1 MWRWLPAKT
10 KFVLVHFCICVR
22 STASTFFFRIT
33 GDLLE
38 LVNGHQTG
46 FVRRFEIREKFLQR
60 YLRLA
65 YLPDT
70 DVEYR
75 FPGYRVEFESRAQR
89 TDRSKESLDE
99 FPSFGLQRIENMFA
113 EHEYQLFE
121 RSGSV
126 NIHEE
131 RVIALRYLFLME
143 TVFDQPCLSHTSG
156 RYDYYIAPVHECAR
170 KFCGFSL
177 PVAKVVCGNVTTD
190 NERVSDSL
198 HDIQMLFDFI
208 LLQI

>member
-1 MWRWLPAKT
+1 MWRWLPAKRSSCWYIS
-10 KFVLVHFCICVR
+10 VYAYAVR
-22 STASTFFFRIT
+22 LPHFFRIT

-99 FPSFGLQRIENMFA
+99 FPSFGLQRIE
-113 EHEYQLFE
+113 
-121 RSGSV
+121 
-126 NIHEE
+126 I
-131 RVIALRYLFLME
+131 
-143 TVFDQPCLSHTSG
+143 CLPSMNTN
-156 RYDYYIAPVHECAR
+156 
-170 KFCGFSL
+170 SL
-177 PVAKVVCGNVTTD
+177 SDPVA
-190 NERVSDSL
+190 
-198 HDIQMLFDFI
+198 
-208 LLQI
+208 